1 MARVQNCTRL
11 PQSNSESRPS
21 LIVVVYGSEI
31 EKIDPIFFYIGFK
44 FQNLSEYQQK
54 LIVYNTMLTSQNS
67 KLLTRT
73 HHQRFQRKHYSVPTV
88 IKNNAL
94 RTNNLTEPKTFL
106 KNRNS

>member
-1 MARVQNCTRL
+1 MFK
-11 PQSNSESRPS
+11 PK
-21 LIVVVYGSEI
+21 
-31 EKIDPIFFYIGFK
+31 KIDPIFFHIGFK
-44 FQNLSEYQQK
+44 IQNLSEYQQK
-54 LIVYNTMLTSQNS
+54 LIVCNAMLTSQNS

-106 KNRNS
+106 KNRNSWKAGRGG